1 MSEKVLQN
9 SVSELTRSIDWDYL
23 EAQSIASFQA
33 GLKEVQKENPDEIK
47 KDLSLYSLVLKSK
60 SLNFL
65 DPQYA
70 VPTISLEFQITAKNE
85 NMGLYKFLVDLD
97 LSVLEDWLILD

>member
-1 MSEKVLQN
+1 LGLFRSPIN
-9 SVSELTRSIDWDYL
+9 SFFSSRTKRSVKD
-23 EAQSIASFQA
+23 
-33 GLKEVQKENPDEIK
+33 NPDEIK

-60 SLNFL
+60 SLNFF

-70 VPTISLEFQITAKNE
+70 IPTISLEFQITAKNE

>member
-23 EAQSIASFQA
+23 EAQSIVSFQG
-33 GLKEVQKENPDEIK
+33 GLKEVQKDNPDESK

-60 SLNFL
+60 SLNS
-65 DPQYA
+65 PIYRHNEMSTKYNMISS
-70 VPTISLEFQITAKNE
+70 VPMK
-85 NMGLYKFLVDLD
+85 LYKMQKSIDLF
-97 LSVLEDWLILD
+97 V